1 MQVDVTATPRHNN
14 GAIFVQ
20 TVSDYPLVEAI
31 SQNVVKHPV
40 LPDAA
45 SRAKLVEHSSA
56 KYTEMYADYIN
67 LGVVDQDHSEYSRI
81 LINKIVSSGYF
92 RLKDYSPTFKQGLK
106 AVELDKTDL
115 ILEIPPHFERDLVKD
130 NEATLLVAVDAINGV
145 KAGLGGAYIQQ
156 IIQGYNQDVRMQ
168 WIQTPRFEPQP
179 TIDVVSSDWYNPNMN
194 YRVFMVP
201 GILVVLVTMIGSSF
215 AANNIVR
222 EKEMGTIEQINVS
235 PIKKYQFILGKLI
248 PFWMLAISVMT
259 IGLIIARFVYGIV
272 PVGSYFTIYVF
283 ASIYLTAVLGLGLLL
298 STYAQTQQQSMLVS
312 FFITMI
318 FNLMSGLYTPI
329 ESMPGWAQ
337 WVTRLNPVSY
347 FIEVMRMVMLKGSNL
362 ADVKF
367 HIVAILGFA
376 LFFNGWAILNY
387 RKRMG

>member
-1 MQVDVTATPRHNN
+1 MRTLRFLLQKELKQ
-14 GAIFVQ
+14 IFRDPGIIRILFIMPMIQ
-20 TVSDYPLVEAI
+20 LLILPLA
-31 SQNVVKHPV
+31 
-40 LPDAA
+40 
-45 SRAKLVEHSSA
+45 
-56 KYTEMYADYIN
+56 ADYEIKNIN
-67 LGVVDQDHSEYSRI
+67 LGVVDQDHSQYSR
-81 LINKIVSSGYF
+81 LLVNKIISSGYF
-92 RLKDYSPTFKQGLK
+92 RLKDYSPTFKKGLK
-106 AVELDKTDL
+106 AIELDKTDL
-115 ILEIPPHFERDLVKD
+115 ILEIPAHFERDLVKE
-130 NEATLLVAVDAINGV
+130 NEATLFVAVDAINGV

-168 WIQTPRFEPQP
+168 WIQAPKFDPQP
-179 TIDVVSSDWYNPNMN
+179 TIDVASSDWYNPNMN

-201 GILVVLVTMIGSSF
+201 GILVMLVTMIGSSF

-283 ASIYLTAVLGLGLLL
+283 ASIYLVAILGLGLLL

-312 FFITMI
+312 FFVTMI

-329 ESMPGWAQ
+329 ESMPVWAQ
-337 WVTRLNPVSY
+337 WITKFNPVSY
-347 FIEVMRMVMLKGSNL
+347 FIEVMRMVMLKGSSL
-362 ADVKF
+362 VDIRF
-367 HIVAILGFA
+367 QIFAILGFA

-387 RKRMG
+387 RKRTG